1 MFCSGI
7 SCSTKKGRQ
16 HSTDHKEKLYVP
28 TRLNIPTVL
37 ATSVSSGPGASL
49 RTLNNMLQPLPLVRG
64 SRNSEGLGPRKASP
78 LRVYHPT
85 LLNSILVIFNLS
97 HGDNFKPV
105 FLGSIS
111 ASIMSVLFQ
120 RPQTPWKT
128 KDKSTLRLIVAISP
142 NPASLRKRCHHK
154 KMAQPVSTVSR
165 TRREVCAVSSW
176 WQGSL
181 GLPRE
186 LKTARGTSGS
196 LLWHIPDHFGT
207 QFGNQSHDP
216 GWYRQVQWSHRNQSL
231 SLANPGT
238 HVHARTMAFSW
249 FHLADVSQTGRDE
262 TNVTSFWSIKS
273 WKSSSTSKSNLSRL
287 CPPGKCIWW
296 VEIPLFKF

>member
-1 MFCSGI
+1 MRFSCVPTPSFYVLHGVSCGTLLFFKKKKKTPSFHFVNFMFCSGI

-120 RPQTPWKT
+120 RPQTP
-128 KDKSTLRLIVAISP
+128 
-142 NPASLRKRCHHK
+142 
-154 KMAQPVSTVSR
+154 
-165 TRREVCAVSSW
+165 
-176 WQGSL
+176 
-181 GLPRE
+181 
-186 LKTARGTSGS
+186 
-196 LLWHIPDHFGT
+196 
-207 QFGNQSHDP
+207 
-216 GWYRQVQWSHRNQSL
+216 
-231 SLANPGT
+231 
-238 HVHARTMAFSW
+238 
-249 FHLADVSQTGRDE
+249 
-262 TNVTSFWSIKS
+262 
-273 WKSSSTSKSNLSRL
+273 
-287 CPPGKCIWW
+287 
-296 VEIPLFKF
+296 